1 MYPMT
6 CHDGTEHDFKYAKE
20 DDDKS
25 FKCSVCGLSYGNYC
39 REKKR
44 REELAEKVMEVV
56 SSANSF
62 HEEDLAQIMFLALSK
77 SHRTIQQN
85 FFRAFSILIKKMKD
99 MPVDARN
106 EAAVEWCKKV
116 SEIEAQL
123 PRI

>member
-6 CHDGTEHDFKYAKE
+6 CHDGSEHNFSYTEKDEKA
-20 DDDKS
+20 
-25 FKCSVCGLSYGNYC
+25 FKCSVCGISYGNYC
-39 REKKR
+39 REKIR
-44 REELAEKVMEVV
+44 REELSTKVMEVV

-62 HEEDLAQIMFLALSK
+62 HEEDVAQTMFLALSK
-77 SHRTIQQN
+77 SHRTIQQS
-85 FFRAFSILIKKMKD
+85 FFRAFSILVNKMKD

-116 SEIEAQL
+116 SEIETNF